1 MWNNT
6 LDQLPFPNVNISY
19 VTGRG
24 GKKNSAAVVA
34 FCPVA
39 VRRGERCGNVWRH
52 GEIQMNVFEGFMPR
66 GHNVLIWLQTP
77 PVTKFPWPS
86 AA

>member
-24 GKKNSAAVVA
+24 GKKIVPLLWLSVPLLYVVVKGA
-34 FCPVA
+34 EMCGGM
-39 VRRGERCGNVWRH
+39 VRSR
-52 GEIQMNVFEGFMPR
+52 
-66 GHNVLIWLQTP
+66 
-77 PVTKFPWPS
+77 
-86 AA
+86 